1 MAVGKMPVSKMS
13 VDKVTFDKMTF
24 AKMSAD
30 KMAGDKM
37 TIDKVS
43 VGKRTVDE
51 MSSRLQNW
59 TTYILETEG
68 GITFKNKK
76 GLFSK
81 KNSRKIVKKSKFL
94 GPLACT
100 TTLLHP

>member
-1 MAVGKMPVSKMS
+1 MN
-13 VDKVTFDKMTF
+13 VDKVTFDKMPVT
-24 AKMSAD
+24 KMSAD

-37 TIDKVS
+37 TVDKVS

-81 KNSRKIVKKSKFL
+81 KIPEKM
-94 GPLACT
+94 
-100 TTLLHP
+100 

>member
-1 MAVGKMPVSKMS
+1 M
-13 VDKVTFDKMTF
+13 TFDKRTF

-43 VGKRTVDE
+43 EGKSTVDE
-51 MSSRLQNW
+51 MSSRLQNR

-81 KNSRKIVKKSKFL
+81 KKSRKNVKKSKFL
-94 GPLACT
+94 GPLASIT
-100 TTLLHP
+100 KLLHP